1 MKELIFNDGR
11 KIEVQTVAESEN
23 NLLVRLIL
31 TTSEQLKALFKDE
44 FATSTMTLK
53 ENNEEVSKYENYTIL
68 NYIKEEDSGIWEV
81 SMSQTA
87 PSTDERLETVEQGL
101 KENIENLEKAVAELT
116 LLISTMGAK

>member
-11 KIEVQTVAESEN
+11 KIEIQTVTESEN

-68 NYIKEEDSGIWEV
+68 NYIKEENSGIWEV
-81 SMSQTA
+81 SLSQTK
-87 PSTDERLETVEQGL
+87 PSDDERFENVEQGL
-101 KENIENLEKAVAELT
+101 KENIENLEKAVTELT

>member
-11 KIEVQTVAESEN
+11 KIEIQSVTESEN

-31 TTSEQLKALFKDE
+31 TTSEQLKALFKDN

-53 ENNEEVSKYENYTIL
+53 ENNQEVAKFENYTIL
-68 NYIKEEDSGIWEV
+68 NYIKEENSGIWEV
-81 SMSQTA
+81 SLSQTE
-87 PSTDERLETVEQGL
+87 PNTDERLENVEQGL
-101 KENIENLEKAVAELT
+101 QETVSNLEKAVAELT

>member
-11 KIEVQTVAESEN
+11 KIEIQSVTESEN

-53 ENNEEVSKYENYTIL
+53 ENNQEVCKFENYTIL
-68 NYIKEEDSGIWEV
+68 NYIKEENSGIWEV
-81 SMSQTA
+81 SLSQTK
-87 PSTDERLETVEQGL
+87 PSDDERLENVEQGL
-101 KENIENLEKAVAELT
+101 QETVSNLEKAVAELT